1 VLTVTQVGAAGLR
14 VRYSPGGIVVGS
26 LREDTAVVVTAGP
39 VTLEG
44 QAWYRVF
51 SAADQIEGW
60 VAGDYLSVGE

>member
-1 VLTVTQVGAAGLR
+1 M
-14 VRYSPGGIVVGS
+14 GS

-39 VTLEG
+39 VTLKG